1 MANADRYPL
10 RSWQR
15 WSLLAACVGA
25 GACVVLCMNNLHLL
39 WQPYLYGYL
48 ACWLVAIGGLG
59 LTALGNLTGGQWYA
73 AARPFYLAAAQTMP
87 LVAILF
93 VPIAAFAE
101 HIYPW
106 VTATPGAMAASKQT
120 YLETGFFSLRA
131 VVYFAVWLLLSWLL
145 GFVSRSDL
153 PPASTPGMR
162 RLGAIGLVLLVP
174 TATFAAFDWGM
185 SLEPEWYSSIYGAL
199 ASAGGVLA
207 VHALAICGLARIGYE
222 SVDAILILAGVRA
235 ESRHE
240 RPGVGLETSE
250 TTGMRSNSE
259 HIADLFNDLGSLLL
273 AFLMV
278 WAYFSLSQFLLI
290 WSANL
295 PSEITWYMRRLE
307 GGWEWMAIAIVVLHF
322 IVPFMFL
329 LSRENK
335 RDPRWLATIA
345 AWLIAM
351 FLVHVYWMI
360 VPAHSYETIAR
371 HVASVGALALL
382 FGIWLAAYVWLANRA
397 LRRITTSDVAV
408 P

>member
-1 MANADRYPL
+1 MTNAERYPL
-10 RSWQR
+10 RTWQR

-25 GACVVLCMNNLHLL
+25 VVCVALCKDNIHLL
-39 WQPYLYGYL
+39 WQPYLYAYFS
-48 ACWLVAIGGLG
+48 CWLVAIGGLG
-59 LTALGNLTGGQWYA
+59 LTALGNLTGGRWYA

-87 LVAILF
+87 LLAILF
-93 VPIAAFAE
+93 IPIGAFAE

-106 VTATPGAMAASKQT
+106 LNITPGAMAESKET
-120 YLETGFFSLRA
+120 YLEIVFFCERA
-131 VVYFAVWLLLSWLL
+131 FGYFFVWLLLTWLL

-174 TATFAAFDWGM
+174 TATFAAYDWGM

-207 VHALAICGLARIGYE
+207 MHALAVCGLARIGDT
-222 SVDAILILAGVRA
+222 SVDAILRRSGIQIER
-235 ESRHE
+235 RNE
-240 RPGVGLETSE
+240 RPGVGLDTASAAAARP
-250 TTGMRSNSE
+250 TDE
-259 HIADLFNDLGSLLL
+259 HIADLFSDLGSLLL

-295 PSEITWYMRRLE
+295 PSEITWYVRRLE
-307 GGWEWMAIAIVVLHF
+307 GRWEWMAIAIVVLHF

-335 RDPRWLATIA
+335 RDPRWLAAIA
-345 AWLIAM
+345 AWLSVM
-351 FLVHVYWMI
+351 YLVHVYWMI
-360 VPAHSYETIAR
+360 VPAYSFEAAGRHIASM
-371 HVASVGALALL
+371 AALALL
-382 FGIWLAAYVWLANRA
+382 FGLWLVAFSWLAHRA
-397 LRRITTSDVAV
+397 LIRTTAPNVTV